1 MKLKEIQKLLDA
13 KVVTGEEYLDK
24 EVYSAFGSD
33 LMSDVLAYVDE
44 SAVLLTGLNNPQIIR
59 TAEMIDL
66 FAIILVRGKTPG
78 EDLVGLAKDKNI
90 TLMTTNHIL
99 YTASGLLYG
108 EGLKGV
114 DING

>member
-1 MKLKEIQKLLDA
+1 MKLYEIQKILDA
-13 KVVTGEEYLDK
+13 KVITGEEYLDK
-24 EVYSAFGSD
+24 EVESAFGSD

-66 FAIILVRGKTPG
+66 FAIILVRGKVPG
-78 EDLVGLAKDKNI
+78 EDLVDLAKEKKI
-90 TLMTTNHIL
+90 TLMTTKHIL
-99 YTASGLLYG
+99 YTASGLLYKNN
-108 EGLKGV
+108 LKGV